1 MQIYLFSLTLR
12 QIYINMSVQMD
23 ATVKQPFNA
32 AQIEILGT
40 MARLNSDEDLSELKR
55 VLARFFADR
64 ADREMERLW
73 QEGVINEQI
82 IDNWGQ
88 EHMRTPYLT
97 R

>member
-1 MQIYLFSLTLR
+1 
-12 QIYINMSVQMD
+12 MD

-82 IDNWGQ
+82 IDSWGQ

>member
-1 MQIYLFSLTLR
+1 
-12 QIYINMSVQMD
+12 MSVQMD

-64 ADREMERLW
+64 ADREMEHLW
-73 QEGVINEQI
+73 QEGVINEQT
-82 IDNWGQ
+82 IDSWGQ
-88 EHMRTPYLT
+88 EHMRTPYLA

>member
-1 MQIYLFSLTLR
+1 
-12 QIYINMSVQMD
+12 MSVQMD

-82 IDNWGQ
+82 IDSWGQ